1 MCFIK
6 SSSPTVSTIESPKV
20 EVKQADASVTK
31 KNSELRTKY
40 LKAASNPQV
49 GLKDYENEK
58 HTLLGE

>member
-6 SSSPTVSTIESPKV
+6 SSTPSYSAVEAPKV
-20 EVKQADASVTK
+20 EIKQADASLTK
-31 KNSELRTKY
+31 NTNEQRTKY
-40 LKAASNPQV
+40 FKAMSKPQV